1 MTKWNG
7 IIGHTSSNSELACN
21 GVIREVISDR
31 TIDHKTLFNAE
42 ITQLILQSRPIAT
55 TDASA
60 KDGELGGAWIIMSS
74 HRNEALSNTLHHKE

>member
-60 KDGELGGAWIIMSS
+60 KDGELGD
-74 HRNEALSNTLHHKE
+74 EALSNTLHHKE